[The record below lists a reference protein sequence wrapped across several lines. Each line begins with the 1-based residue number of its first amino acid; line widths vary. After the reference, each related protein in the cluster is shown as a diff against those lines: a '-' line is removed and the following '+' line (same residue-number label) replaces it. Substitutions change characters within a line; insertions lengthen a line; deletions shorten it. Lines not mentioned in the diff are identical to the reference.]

1 MLSDNEIRQILIEK
15 KREERRMQREEALQR
30 RKDIKETV
38 EGVIAWTC
46 LFGLGYMMFVFGQ
59 IFA

>member
-1 MLSDNEIRQILIEK
+1 MSDDEIREILRERKRIE
-15 KREERRMQREEALQR
+15 RELERI
-30 RKDIKETV
+30 RKGEDIKETI
-38 EGVIAWTC
+38 EGVLGWTC

>member
-1 MLSDNEIRQILIEK
+1 MSDDEIREILRERKRRERELERIR
-15 KREERRMQREEALQR
+15 KRE
-30 RKDIKETV
+30 DIKETIKGIV
-38 EGVIAWTC
+38 GWTC

>member
-1 MLSDNEIRQILIEK
+1 MSDDEIREILRERKRI
-15 KREERRMQREEALQR
+15 KRELERIRKRE
-30 RKDIKETV
+30 DIKETV
-38 EGVIAWTC
+38 AGIVGWTC

>member
-1 MLSDNEIRQILIEK
+1 MSDDEIREILRERKRRERELERIR
-15 KREERRMQREEALQR
+15 KRE
-30 RKDIKETV
+30 DIKETV
-38 EGVIAWTC
+38 EGIVGWTC

>member
-1 MLSDNEIRQILIEK
+1 MSDDEIREILRERKRI
-15 KREERRMQREEALQR
+15 KRELERIRKRE
-30 RKDIKETV
+30 DIKETV
-38 EGVIAWTC
+38 EGIVGWTC

>member
-1 MLSDNEIRQILIEK
+1 MSDDEIREILRERKRIERELERIR
-15 KREERRMQREEALQR
+15 KRE
-30 RKDIKETV
+30 DIKETA
-38 EGVIAWTC
+38 EGIVGWTC

>member
-1 MLSDNEIRQILIEK
+1 MSDDEIREILRERKRRERELERIR
-15 KREERRMQREEALQR
+15 KRE
-30 RKDIKETV
+30 DVKETI
-38 EGVIAWTC
+38 EGIVGWTC

>member
-1 MLSDNEIRQILIEK
+1 MSDDEIREILRERKRIERELERIR
-15 KREERRMQREEALQR
+15 KRE
-30 RKDIKETV
+30 DIKETV
-38 EGVIAWTC
+38 GGIVGWTC

>member
-1 MLSDNEIRQILIEK
+1 MSDDEIREILRERKRKECELERIR
-15 KREERRMQREEALQR
+15 KRE
-30 RKDIKETV
+30 DIKETI
-38 EGVIAWTC
+38 EGIVGWTC

>member
-1 MLSDNEIRQILIEK
+1 MSDEQIREILRERKRRERELERIR
-15 KREERRMQREEALQR
+15 KRE
-30 RKDIKETV
+30 DIKEGV
-38 EGVIAWTC
+38 EGFLGWTC

>member
-1 MLSDNEIRQILIEK
+1 MSDDEIREILRERKRIERELERIR
-15 KREERRMQREEALQR
+15 KRE
-30 RKDIKETV
+30 DIKETV
-38 EGVIAWTC
+38 GGIVGWAC

>member
-1 MLSDNEIRQILIEK
+1 MSDDEIREILRERKRREREQERIR
-15 KREERRMQREEALQR
+15 KREDIEEAIG
-30 RKDIKETV
+30 DV
-38 EGVIAWTC
+38 FGWAC

>member
-1 MLSDNEIRQILIEK
+1 MNDDEIREILRERKRIERELERIR
-15 KREERRMQREEALQR
+15 KRE
-30 RKDIKETV
+30 DIKETI
-38 EGVIAWTC
+38 EGVLGWTC